1 MKRMI
6 LLLSAT
12 TLALAPL
19 MSNAKNQR
27 ENSDFDPI
35 VMGECSCA
43 APYDVEVTL
52 TNEDGT
58 ETTVT
63 GKQYDCGV
71 TWTDVIGAGA
81 ADTGE
86 ASDPATYGA
95 SFDVE
100 VHEGATEEAQ
110 VLYSD
115 IELDWH
121 EVCQESADPESPD
134 ICTVNRGDA
143 PFILTNYADQDV
155 TVELY
160 DLVGRRVRVLADQ
173 RFEAYK
179 KASMVLIANDLPSGV
194 YFVRITG
201 ENFEVV
207 RRAVLTR

>member
-27 ENSDFDPI
+27 EDSDFDPI

-52 TNEDGT
+52 TNDDGT

-121 EVCQESADPESPD
+121 EVCQESADPESPG

-155 TVELY
+155 TVEAA
-160 DLVGRRVRVLADQ
+160 VKAFKTGKTGKTPRNFKKSRVDCTIDAPPPA
-173 RFEAYK
+173 E
-179 KASMVLIANDLPSGV
+179 
-194 YFVRITG
+194 
-201 ENFEVV
+201 
-207 RRAVLTR
+207 